1 MRTVRGS
8 ARLRC
13 EIRDGAAFLE
23 VFFQRGTEDP
33 AMMKRSCKGCVI
45 LVVSAL
51 TTLGMSAQGTGR
63 LTGNPTPGTPQ
74 PDPPNLADRITL
86 TGCVRWSAT
95 DSRGSVPALE
105 LNTLS
110 TSTFVLTNA
119 ARVMRV
125 PPGTGTSDSA
135 KKSASQTY
143 RLSALNSALV
153 PFVGARVEI
162 SGEID
167 DRPASG
173 GPAQAPILNV
183 GFVQRLGKTPC
194 S

>member
-1 MRTVRGS
+1 MPMRS
-8 ARLRC
+8 Y
-13 EIRDGAAFLE
+13 
-23 VFFQRGTEDP
+23 Q
-33 AMMKRSCKGCVI
+33 GCVI
-45 LVVSAL
+45 LAVSVL
-51 TTLGMSAQGTGR
+51 TTLGLSAQGTGR
-63 LTGNPTPGTPQ
+63 FTGNPTPGTPQ

-86 TGCVRWSAT
+86 TGCVRSAMP
-95 DSRGSVPALE
+95 DGRGSVTAQE

-125 PPGTGTSDSA
+125 PLGTGTSDSA

-173 GPAQAPILNV
+173 EPTQAPILNV

>member
-1 MRTVRGS
+1 
-8 ARLRC
+8 
-13 EIRDGAAFLE
+13 
-23 VFFQRGTEDP
+23 
-33 AMMKRSCKGCVI
+33 MMKWSRQGCVI
-45 LVVSAL
+45 VIISVL
-51 TTLGMSAQGTGR
+51 TTLGLSAQGTGR
-63 LTGNPTPGTPQ
+63 FTGNPTPGTPQ

-86 TGCVRWSAT
+86 TGCVRSAMP
-95 DSRGSVPALE
+95 DGRGSVTAQE
-105 LNTLS
+105 LNALS

-125 PPGTGTSDSA
+125 PPGTGTSDAA
-135 KKSASQTY
+135 KKSASRTY

-173 GPAQAPILNV
+173 GPTQAPILNV

>member
-1 MRTVRGS
+1 MR
-8 ARLRC
+8 A
-13 EIRDGAAFLE
+13 GAM
-23 VFFQRGTEDP
+23 T
-33 AMMKRSCKGCVI
+33 KRSVHGCVI

-51 TTLGMSAQGTGR
+51 TTLGLSAQGTGR

-86 TGCVRWSAT
+86 TGCVRWAAP
-95 DSRGSVPALE
+95 DGRGSVPPQE
-105 LNTLS
+105 LNTPS
-110 TSTFVLTNA
+110 TSTFVLSNA
-119 ARVMRV
+119 ARVTRV

-143 RLSALNSALV
+143 RLSALNSVLV

-167 DRPASG
+167 DRPPRDG
-173 GPAQAPILNV
+173 APTAPMLNV

-194 S
+194 P

>member
-1 MRTVRGS
+1 
-8 ARLRC
+8 
-13 EIRDGAAFLE
+13 
-23 VFFQRGTEDP
+23 
-33 AMMKRSCKGCVI
+33 MMKRSCQGCVI
-45 LVVSAL
+45 VVVSVW
-51 TTLGMSAQGTGR
+51 TTLSLSAQGTGR
-63 LTGNPTPGTPQ
+63 FTGNPTPGTPQ

-86 TGCVRWSAT
+86 TGCVRWAAT
-95 DSRGSVPALE
+95 DGRGSVPAQE
-105 LNTLS
+105 LSTLS
-110 TSTFVLTNA
+110 SSTFVLANST
-119 ARVMRV
+119 RVMRV
-125 PPGTGTSDSA
+125 PAGTGTSDSA

-167 DRPASG
+167 DRPAPS

>member
-1 MRTVRGS
+1 MT
-8 ARLRC
+8 
-13 EIRDGAAFLE
+13 
-23 VFFQRGTEDP
+23 
-33 AMMKRSCKGCVI
+33 RSSCHGCVI

-51 TTLGMSAQGTGR
+51 TTLGLSAQGTGR

-86 TGCVRWSAT
+86 TGCVRWAAP
-95 DSRGSVPALE
+95 DGRGSVPAQE
-105 LNTLS
+105 LNTPS

-119 ARVMRV
+119 ARVTRV
-125 PPGTGTSDSA
+125 PPGTGTSDAA
-135 KKSASQTY
+135 KKSGGQTY

-167 DRPASG
+167 DRPPPDGAT
-173 GPAQAPILNV
+173 PTPMLNV

>member
-1 MRTVRGS
+1 MTKKF
-8 ARLRC
+8 C
-13 EIRDGAAFLE
+13 
-23 VFFQRGTEDP
+23 P
-33 AMMKRSCKGCVI
+33 GCVI
-45 LVVSAL
+45 LVVGAL
-51 TTLGMSAQGTGR
+51 TTLGLSAQGTGR
-63 LTGNPTPGTPQ
+63 LTGNPTPGTRQ

-86 TGCVRWSAT
+86 TGCVRWAAP
-95 DSRGSVPALE
+95 DGRGSVPAQE
-105 LNTLS
+105 LNTPS

-119 ARVMRV
+119 ARVTRV

-167 DRPASG
+167 DRSARDGAAP
-173 GPAQAPILNV
+173 APILNV

>member
-1 MRTVRGS
+1 VT
-8 ARLRC
+8 
-13 EIRDGAAFLE
+13 
-23 VFFQRGTEDP
+23 
-33 AMMKRSCKGCVI
+33 KRSCHGCVI
-45 LVVSAL
+45 LVVSMV
-51 TTLGMSAQGTGR
+51 TTLGLSAQGTGR

-86 TGCVRWSAT
+86 TGCVRSAMP
-95 DSRGSVPALE
+95 DGRGSVTAQE

-135 KKSASQTY
+135 KKSASPTY
-143 RLSALNSALV
+143 RLLALNSALV

-173 GPAQAPILNV
+173 GPTQAPILNV

>member
-1 MRTVRGS
+1 M
-8 ARLRC
+8 A
-13 EIRDGAAFLE
+13 
-23 VFFQRGTEDP
+23 
-33 AMMKRSCKGCVI
+33 KRSCECCVI

-51 TTLGMSAQGTGR
+51 TTLGLSAQGTGR

-74 PDPPNLADRITL
+74 PAPPNLADRITL
-86 TGCVRWSAT
+86 TGCVRLAAP
-95 DSRGSVPALE
+95 DGRGSVPAQE

-119 ARVMRV
+119 ARVARV
-125 PPGTGTSDSA
+125 PPGMGTSDAA
-135 KKSASQTY
+135 KRSTGQTY

-153 PFVGARVEI
+153 PFAGARVEI

-167 DRPASG
+167 DLPPADG
-173 GPAQAPILNV
+173 AAPAPILKV

>member
-1 MRTVRGS
+1 MTKSSRH
-8 ARLRC
+8 
-13 EIRDGAAFLE
+13 
-23 VFFQRGTEDP
+23 
-33 AMMKRSCKGCVI
+33 GCVI

-51 TTLGMSAQGTGR
+51 TTLGLSAQGTGR

-74 PDPPNLADRITL
+74 PNPPNLADRITL
-86 TGCVRWSAT
+86 TGCVRWAAP
-95 DSRGSVPALE
+95 DGRGSVPSQE
-105 LNTLS
+105 LNTPS
-110 TSTFVLTNA
+110 SSTFVLTNA
-119 ARVMRV
+119 ARVTRV

-135 KKSASQTY
+135 KKPASQTY

-167 DRPASG
+167 DRPPREGA
-173 GPAQAPILNV
+173 APTPTLNV

>member
-1 MRTVRGS
+1 
-8 ARLRC
+8 
-13 EIRDGAAFLE
+13 
-23 VFFQRGTEDP
+23 
-33 AMMKRSCKGCVI
+33 MMKRSCQGCVI
-45 LVVSAL
+45 VVVSVW
-51 TTLGMSAQGTGR
+51 TTLSLSAQGTGR
-63 LTGNPTPGTPQ
+63 FTGNPTPGTPQ

-86 TGCVRWSAT
+86 TGCVRSAMP
-95 DSRGSVPALE
+95 DGRGSVTAQE
-105 LNTLS
+105 LDTLS

-135 KKSASQTY
+135 KKTASQTY

>member
-1 MRTVRGS
+1 MT
-8 ARLRC
+8 
-13 EIRDGAAFLE
+13 
-23 VFFQRGTEDP
+23 
-33 AMMKRSCKGCVI
+33 KRSCQGCVI
-45 LVVSAL
+45 LAVSVL
-51 TTLGMSAQGTGR
+51 TTLGLSAQGTGR

-74 PDPPNLADRITL
+74 PDPPNLSDRITL
-86 TGCVRWSAT
+86 TGCVRWAAP
-95 DSRGSVPALE
+95 DGRGSVPAQE

-135 KKSASQTY
+135 KNAASQTY

-153 PFVGARVEI
+153 PFAGARVEI

-167 DRPASG
+167 DRP
-173 GPAQAPILNV
+173 PADGAAPVPVLKV

>member
-1 MRTVRGS
+1 MT
-8 ARLRC
+8 
-13 EIRDGAAFLE
+13 
-23 VFFQRGTEDP
+23 
-33 AMMKRSCKGCVI
+33 KRSWQGCVI

-51 TTLGMSAQGTGR
+51 TTLGRSAEATGPPP
-63 LTGNPTPGTPQ
+63 GNPTPGTPQ

-86 TGCVRWSAT
+86 TGCVRWAAP
-95 DSRGSVPALE
+95 DGRGSMPAQE
-105 LNTLS
+105 LNTFS
-110 TSTFVLTNA
+110 TSTFVLTSA

-153 PFVGARVEI
+153 PFAGARVEI

-167 DRPASG
+167 DPPPSDGAV
-173 GPAQAPILNV
+173 PAPILKV
-183 GFVQRLGKTPC
+183 GFVQRLGKMPC

>member
-1 MRTVRGS
+1 MT
-8 ARLRC
+8 
-13 EIRDGAAFLE
+13 
-23 VFFQRGTEDP
+23 
-33 AMMKRSCKGCVI
+33 KRSCQGCVI

-51 TTLGMSAQGTGR
+51 TTLGLSAQGTGR

-86 TGCVRWSAT
+86 TGCVRWAAP
-95 DSRGSVPALE
+95 DGRGSVPAQE
-105 LNTLS
+105 LNAPS
-110 TSTFVLTNA
+110 TSTFVLTTA
-119 ARVMRV
+119 ARVPRV
-125 PPGTGTSDSA
+125 PPGTGTSDTA

-153 PFVGARVEI
+153 PFAGARVEM

-167 DRPASG
+167 DRPASDG
-173 GPAQAPILNV
+173 VAPAPMLNV

-194 S
+194 P

>member
-1 MRTVRGS
+1 M
-8 ARLRC
+8 
-13 EIRDGAAFLE
+13 
-23 VFFQRGTEDP
+23 
-33 AMMKRSCKGCVI
+33 
-45 LVVSAL
+45 
-51 TTLGMSAQGTGR
+51 TGR
-63 LTGNPTPGTPQ
+63 LWSAGVLALAVALTVGAAAQGGGKPVKGNPTPGTAQ
-74 PDPPNLADRITL
+74 PDPPNVADRITL
-86 TGCVRWSAT
+86 TGCVRWAAT
-95 DSRGSVPALE
+95 DNRGSVPGQE

-110 TSTFVLTNA
+110 SSTFVLANST
-119 ARVMRV
+119 RVMRV
-125 PPGTGTSDSA
+125 PAGTGTSDSA
-135 KKSASQTY
+135 KKSASPTY

-173 GPAQAPILNV
+173 GPTQAPILNV

>member
-1 MRTVRGS
+1 MRS
-8 ARLRC
+8 Y
-13 EIRDGAAFLE
+13 
-23 VFFQRGTEDP
+23 Q
-33 AMMKRSCKGCVI
+33 GCVI
-45 LVVSAL
+45 LAVSVL
-51 TTLGMSAQGTGR
+51 TTLGLSAQGTGR
-63 LTGNPTPGTPQ
+63 FTGNPTPGTPQ

-86 TGCVRWSAT
+86 TGCVRSAMP
-95 DSRGSVPALE
+95 DGRGSVTAQE
-105 LNTLS
+105 LDTLS

-135 KKSASQTY
+135 KKTASQTY

>member
-1 MRTVRGS
+1 
-8 ARLRC
+8 
-13 EIRDGAAFLE
+13 
-23 VFFQRGTEDP
+23 
-33 AMMKRSCKGCVI
+33 MMKRSCQGCVI

-86 TGCVRWSAT
+86 TGCVRWAAT
-95 DSRGSVPALE
+95 DGRGSVPALE

-110 TSTFVLTNA
+110 TSTLVLTNA

-173 GPAQAPILNV
+173 GTAQAPILNV